1 MAPGKDRLYIA
12 LYHHKR
18 EGVYHWAYLV
28 SPKSAPDSPNQ
39 TVKYHVTN
47 VLQPVEETVREEWRY
62 ERQLLAEVKTPR
74 LLARLL
80 IGKVEKSR
88 REFEQCLG
96 RVPLVQDDPDWRCRT
111 WTKQAMA
118 ELQRGKVLSSS
129 SITDWDIIEA
139 EGRAYVERKKG
150 EGRYRVIMDT
160 IPTYD
165 LLERREISK

>member
-28 SPKSAPDSPNQ
+28 SPKSAPDSPNR

-47 VLQPVEETVREEWRY
+47 VLRPAEGTVREEWRY
-62 ERQLLAEVKTPR
+62 ERLPLAEVKSPR

-80 IGKVEKSR
+80 VGKVVSSR
-88 REFEQCLG
+88 GELDRCLDG
-96 RVPLVQDDPDWRCRT
+96 VPVVQDVSERAAVCYR
-111 WTKQAMA
+111 
-118 ELQRGKVLSSS
+118 LSSS
-129 SITDWDIIEA
+129 SVTDWDVIEA
-139 EGRAYVERKKG
+139 ESRAYVERKRD
-150 EGRYRVIMDT
+150 EGRFKVVMDS

-165 LLERREISK
+165 LVQRREIVP